1 MTTAYVYADQLA
13 SLKREQ
19 AVGGSPGT
27 GLTDRQGPAHS
38 VLAMGRSMGAGGHQR
53 EQSVNSPDGSLQTGS
68 PTWSSHWHR
77 YQPRQALPSGR
88 HTHYDS
94 DNAR

>member
-1 MTTAYVYADQLA
+1 MTAAYVYADQLA

-27 GLTDRQGPAHS
+27 GLAERQGHAHS

-53 EQSVNSPDGSLQTGS
+53 EQAASSPRGSLQNRGPYMEQS
-68 PTWSSHWHR
+68 LAPLS
-77 YQPRQALPSGR
+77 A
-88 HTHYDS
+88 
-94 DNAR
+94 